1 MELRQ
6 AQQSALVRQDE
17 ITQLHRDNE
26 RLLTENR
33 GTLRELSLL
42 QDQLKQSNNR
52 QDQLLEQ
59 ATRVDAERTLLQ
71 ERLRV
76 ALLESQAQKQ
86 NIDEQSQI
94 NKALE
99 IELTKTQAE
108 LEESQRL
115 AAAVAAAADAA
126 KDD

>member
-1 MELRQ
+1 MC
-6 AQQSALVRQDE
+6 
-17 ITQLHRDNE
+17 IRD
-26 RLLTENR
+26 
-33 GTLRELSLL
+33 S
-42 QDQLKQSNNR
+42 
-52 QDQLLEQ
+52 
-59 ATRVDAERTLLQ
+59 LQ

-86 NIDEQSQI
+86 SIDEQSQI